1 MQALWIS
8 DNRNREMS
16 KTVEE
21 IDRHF
26 VVASG
31 NNINFEP
38 GNARFDGPPTDT
50 FDLRITSLSDD
61 PDPFLFEPGETYS
74 LSWST
79 ASGTVTIAEARVL
92 RSDLAMAED
101 SGLVVFEGVD
111 QAGTTYQLLWAP
123 NLDLQ
128 SWYEINQAEG
138 NGSGFR
144 SADQDAANSY
154 RYICFAA
161 GTVIMTDGGLK
172 DVAGLRIGNKV
183 LTLDHGFQP
192 LIWIGRRTVPGTG
205 PNTPVL
211 CQPGSMGNRQP
222 LTVSP
227 QHRLLWASGRSDLM
241 YGAPQVLM
249 PAKAL
254 INGDTIR
261 YAPRPWVRYVH
272 LMLERHEILNAAD
285 GAACESLLAGDMAQ
299 QVIDAPFAHG
309 CAGIAARPVLSY
321 REARHLVLAD
331 AGQTARIWWPASGS
345 DRNGGGGKDTAQGKA
360 ALHLRHARQA

>member
-1 MQALWIS
+1 
-8 DNRNREMS
+8 MS
-16 KTVEE
+16 KTFEE

-26 VVASG
+26 VVSSES
-31 NNINFEP
+31 NINFEP
-38 GNARFDGPPTDT
+38 GNSRFDGPPIET

-61 PDPFLFEPGETYS
+61 TDPFLFEPDEIYS

-79 ASGTVTIAEARVL
+79 ASGTVTLAKARVL
-92 RSDLAMAED
+92 RSDLGMAD
-101 SGLVVFEGVD
+101 GSGLVVFEGVD
-111 QAGTTYQLLWAP
+111 QGGTVFQLLWAP
-123 NLDLQ
+123 GIDLQ
-128 SWYEINQAEG
+128 SWFEFNAAEG

-161 GTVIMTDGGLK
+161 GTMIMTDRGLQ
-172 DVAGLRIGNKV
+172 DVAGLRIGSKV

-192 LIWIGRRTVPGTG
+192 VIWMGRRTVPGIG
-205 PNTPVL
+205 PNAPVL
-211 CQPGSMGNRQP
+211 CAVGSMGNRQP
-222 LTVSP
+222 LVVSP
-227 QHRLLWASGRSDLM
+227 QHRLLWASVRSDLM
-241 YGAPQVLM
+241 YGAPQVLV

-261 YAPRPWVRYVH
+261 YALRPMVTYVH

-299 QVIDAPFAHG
+299 QVVGVPFAHG
-309 CAGIAARPVLSY
+309 FARIAARPVLSY

-331 AGQTARIWWPASGS
+331 AGQTARVWWPAAGS
-345 DRNGGGGKDTAQGKA
+345 DGDRRGFKNRAQGKA
-360 ALHLRHARQA
+360 ALHLGHTGQA